1 MFSKFLSSKDSD
13 HEEEETVSPNSSIVK
28 KKNHL
33 LNYSNQ
39 ILSILMK
46 NQEGRARAAE
56 SILLSIRCEEAR
68 RFEEFVACL
77 FLIFY
82 LTNG

>member
-1 MFSKFLSSKDSD
+1 MLREFKKKEAKKSIMDMFSKFLSAKDSD
-13 HEEEETVSPNSSIVK
+13 HEEEETPSPHFSLLK

-33 LNYSNQ
+33 INFSNQ

-56 SILLSIRCEEAR
+56 SILLSIRCE
-68 RFEEFVACL
+68 
-77 FLIFY
+77 
-82 LTNG
+82 